1 MHTPSWFKPQVDIGS
16 GLAVIGVIVALVT
29 NYNTLQ
35 NNQDRVK
42 SWQED
47 RDRQI
52 TERRAVTDAR
62 FSALEAKVA
71 PLESVQFRLGKQ
83 EADIVASN
91 ARIDRIVDSFSEQLK
106 ELRKDVNAVGT
117 KVEVLTRSLED
128 QNRLNRPATNGPR

>member
-16 GLAVIGVIVALVT
+16 LIAVVGVAVAMVT

-35 NNQDRVK
+35 NNQDKVK
-42 SWQED
+42 IWQETLEK
-47 RDRQI
+47 QI
-52 TERRAVTDAR
+52 AERRVLIDAR

-71 PLESVQFRLGKQ
+71 PIEAVQFRLGKQ
-83 EADIVASN
+83 EADIVAAN
-91 ARIDRIVDSFSEQLK
+91 ARVDRIVDSFSDQLK

-128 QNRLNRPATNGPR
+128 QNRVSRPMSSGPR